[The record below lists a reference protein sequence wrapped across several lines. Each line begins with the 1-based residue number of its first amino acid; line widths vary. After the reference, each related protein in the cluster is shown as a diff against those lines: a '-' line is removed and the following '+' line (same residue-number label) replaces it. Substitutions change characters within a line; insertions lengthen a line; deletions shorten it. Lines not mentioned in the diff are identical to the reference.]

1 MHKEYQPE
9 IVELKWQKIWQQ
21 NRLFQVEE
29 DPQKEK
35 YYLLEMFPYPSG
47 NIHMG
52 HVRNYAIGDVVAR
65 YKRMQGCNV
74 LHPMGWDAFGMPAE
88 NAAIAHN
95 VHPAKWT
102 YQNIDTMRSQLERL
116 GFSYDWDR
124 ELATCKPEYY
134 RWEQWLFVK
143 MYEKG
148 MVYRKKASVNW
159 CEDCQT
165 VLANEQVEAGLC
177 WRCSQVVVQKELDQ
191 WFFRITD
198 YADDLLEYCD
208 HLPGWPEKVVTM
220 QRNWIGKSVGAEI
233 QFPLEN
239 GDGHIPVFTTR
250 QDTVFGATFM
260 VMAPEHP
267 LVMKLTSGTPQEEE
281 VTVFVERMRVQDK
294 AKRTSDDYEKEGVFV
309 GSHCINPFTKRKMP
323 IFTANFALM
332 EYGTGAVMAV
342 PAHDQ
347 RDFEFARKYGLEI
360 IVVIQPKG
368 QPLEPETMTEA
379 YVDEGIM
386 VRSGPFDGLENIGA
400 LDAIA
405 DYLEENKMGKRAV
418 NFRLRDWGISRQRYW
433 GAPIPIVYCEKCG
446 VVAVPEE
453 DLPVILP
460 EDAEMLEGGKSPL
473 PTLESFLKTSCPK
486 CGQLDARRE
495 TDTMDTFVESSWYFE
510 RYCSPG
516 HGEGMFDEKAVGY
529 WMPVDQY
536 IGGIEHAI
544 LHLLYSRY
552 FTRVLRD
559 FGLVT
564 YKEPF
569 TRLLTQGMVC
579 KETLKCSNH
588 GLLYPEEVVGKDQS
602 RTCKHCGSQ
611 VEVGRIEKM
620 SKSRRNVVDPN
631 ALIEKYGADTLRL
644 FCLFAAPPE
653 RGLDWSDQGVEGA
666 YRFLKRVWR
675 LVEEHVAHIDGVQP
689 FDGDEALAGDLRS
702 LYRKIHQTIK
712 RVTND
717 IEGRFHFNTAISAVM
732 ELVNTIQ
739 AVKEGIVSTP
749 EGASVLRLAI
759 EAVIVLLS
767 PIVPHLAEELW
778 EALGNSGSVL
788 EVPWPTYREE
798 AIAEDE
804 ILIVVQVNGKVRSR
818 FHISVDADEEEM
830 KAVALAD
837 DRIVAR
843 IAGRPVKRVI
853 VVQKKL
859 VNIVV

>member
-9 IVELKWQKIWQQ
+9 IVELKWHKIWQQ

-281 VTVFVERMRVQDK
+281 VRVFVERMRVQDK

-446 VVAVPEE
+446 VVPVPEE

-486 CGQLDARRE
+486 CGQPDARRE

-749 EGASVLRLAI
+749 EGASVLRLAL
-759 EAVIVLLS
+759 ETVIVLLS

-788 EVPWPTYREE
+788 DVPWPTYSEE

-804 ILIVVQVNGKVRSR
+804 IVIVVQVNGKVRSR

-830 KAVALAD
+830 KAVALTD

-853 VVQKKL
+853 VVQRKL